1 MNPRPNILICG
12 PNKYN
17 NTDLL
22 CAATP
27 EGTIPENTE
36 EDSNIKHPEEDA
48 DSDGTP
54 KKMVC
59 RLIETPV
66 ANFFEANEISDL
78 GEDGA
83 FPENLS
89 MGDYVK
95 KIETEL
101 HSCGYLVADAKI
113 DVVWFCANGEVA
125 FMDESEKDFIRS
137 AAGFPNAIIVSSP
150 TIISKRTEFKKEI
163 DALTGLAGSRRVVI
177 APSMSNGMNFSTLIS
192 GVRHL
197 FEKTKWMYLDSV
209 DASEEEKE
217 AYEAAWT
224 EYYGARLAEWQDALD
239 ESLTDCIEQAA
250 GRANFILEKPA
261 DRTLTEL
268 VEEGIDLLSELI
280 GILRGNDDGEDKPS
294 KTALTH
300 TAELK
305 ENIEIMIYEIAAC
318 YGYAADQHGVE
329 LVLRHSKASML
340 PKDAAAIT
348 YAVAQ
353 VAKAVYEPGTE
364 YESKDLLRIYR
375 EAKEEAELM
384 EFKPYDDANPFADLD
399 GDFELNEEDLDESGE
414 LEDADGE
421 NLGDDSADDVHE
433 PADELPE
440 DCRVD

>member
-1 MNPRPNILICG
+1 MNLKPNILICG

-36 EDSNIKHPEEDA
+36 EDSCIQHPEEDA
-48 DSDGTP
+48 DLDGTP

-59 RLIETPV
+59 RFVETPV

-150 TIISKRTEFKKEI
+150 TIISKRTEFRKAI

-192 GVRHL
+192 GVRL
-197 FEKTKWMYLDSV
+197 LVEKTKWMYLDSV

-384 EFKPYDDANPFADLD
+384 EFKPYDDANPYAALD
-399 GDFELNEEDLDESGE
+399 DDFELNEEDLDESDE
-414 LEDADGE
+414 QEDADGE
-421 NLGDDSADDVHE
+421 NLDDNSADDVHE